1 MFIPIVYTLR
11 MDLPFIEF
19 KLSDD
24 VEGLQAIAFVDAPAI
39 GLNYQAFAP
48 HKFEIINEEKR
59 IVMGAAMIP
68 DLPIYRRDE
77 RGEYYAIFRKETI
90 KALVQKLFK
99 ENKHNN
105 FNEQHNAFKI
115 LDGVYIYQ
123 SFITD
128 QELGILAPKG
138 FENVA
143 DGTWFIAAKVEND
156 EAWSKVKEDGI
167 LKGFSVEGVFD
178 LEPYK
183 FKKMNKLNLDS
194 VISTLKSVFADAEV
208 AAEDKTFGEAA
219 LVDGTI
225 VKWEGELMEG
235 TAITVVLP
243 EGEVAAPDGIHEV
256 SDGTIIET
264 AGGLVV
270 NIQPMSE
277 IASEENEFTT
287 EMLNEMVEKAL
298 AKYAEAFTATLE
310 GVKAENAGLKLEL
323 AAIVADKESLK
334 KEFSA
339 TLNKVGTEL
348 EEIVKSEAATSS
360 KPQEF
365 KAQSRAEKAAQ
376 MGAVIRANK
385 LK

>member
-1 MFIPIVYTLR
+1 

-48 HKFEIINEEKR
+48 HKFEVINEEKR

-128 QELGILAPKG
+128 QELGILPPQG

-194 VISTLKSVFADAEV
+194 VISTLKSVFADAETEVV
-208 AAEDKTFGEAA
+208 AEEKTFGEAA

-235 TAITVVLP
+235 TALTVVLP

-270 NIQPMSE
+270 NIQAMSD
-277 IASEENEFTT
+277 IATEDNEFTS

-310 GVKAENAGLKLEL
+310 GVKAENEGLKLEL

-348 EEIVKSEAATSS
+348 EEIVKSEASTAS

-365 KAQSRAEKAAQ
+365 KAQTRAEKAAAI
-376 MGAVIRANK
+376 GAIIRANK
-385 LK
+385 QTK

>member
-183 FKKMNKLNLDS
+183 FKKMNKINLES
-194 VISTLKSVFADAEV
+194 VINTLKSVFSDEEV
-208 AAEDKTFGEAA
+208 AAEEKIFGEAA

-365 KAQSRAEKAAQ
+365 KAQSRAEKAAA

>member
-1 MFIPIVYTLR
+1 

-128 QELGILAPKG
+128 QELGILAPQG

-183 FKKMNKLNLDS
+183 FKKMNKLNLES
-194 VISTLKSVFADAEV
+194 VINTLKSVFADVETEV
-208 AAEDKTFGEAA
+208 ATEEVTFGEAT

-225 VKWEGELMEG
+225 VKWEGELIEG
-235 TAITVVLP
+235 TALVVVMP
-243 EGEVAAPDGIHEV
+243 EGEVAAPDGIHELA
-256 SDGTIIET
+256 DGTIIET

-270 NIQPMSE
+270 NIQAMAD
-277 IASEENEFTT
+277 IATEDNEFTT
-287 EMLNEMVEKAL
+287 EMLNELVEKAL

-310 GVKAENAGLKLEL
+310 GIKSENDSLKLEL
-323 AAIVADKESLK
+323 AAIKSDKETLRN
-334 KEFSA
+334 EFSA
-339 TLNKVGTEL
+339 TLNKVGVEL
-348 EEIVKSEAATSS
+348 EEIVKSEASTSK

-365 KAQSRAEKAAQ
+365 KAQSRAEKAAA
-376 MGAVIRANK
+376 MGAIIRANK
-385 LK
+385 LNK

>member
-1 MFIPIVYTLR
+1 

-48 HKFEIINEEKR
+48 HKFEVINEEKR

-156 EAWSKVKEDGI
+156 EAWSKVKENGI

-183 FKKMNKLNLDS
+183 FKQMNKINLES
-194 VISTLKSVFADAEV
+194 VINTLKSVFADEEV
-208 AAEDKTFGEAA
+208 ATEEVTFGEAT

-225 VKWEGELMEG
+225 VKWEGELAEG
-235 TAITVVLP
+235 TALIVVLP

-270 NIQPMSE
+270 NIQAMAD
-277 IASEENEFTT
+277 IATEDNEFTT
-287 EMLNEMVEKAL
+287 EMLNELVEKAL
-298 AKYAEAFTATLE
+298 AKYAEAFTVTLE
-310 GVKAENAGLKLEL
+310 SVKAESDSLKLEL
-323 AAIVADKESLK
+323 AAIVADKEALRN
-334 KEFSA
+334 EFSA

-348 EEIVKSEAATSS
+348 EEIVKSESATSK

-365 KAQSRAEKAAQ
+365 KAQSRADKAAA
-376 MGAVIRANK
+376 MGAIIRANK

>member
-1 MFIPIVYTLR
+1 

-19 KLSDD
+19 KLTDE
-24 VEGLQAIAFVDAPAI
+24 VEGLQAIALVDRPAI

-48 HKFEIINEEKR
+48 HKFEVINEDKR

-77 RGEYYAIFRKETI
+77 RGEYYAIFKKETI

-99 ENKHNN
+99 ENKHNV
-105 FNEQHNAFKI
+105 FNEEHNAFKI
-115 LDGVYIYQ
+115 LDDVYIYQ

-128 QELGILAPKG
+128 AELGISAPSG

-156 EAWSKVKEDGI
+156 EAWAKVKEEGI

-183 FKKMNKLNLDS
+183 FKKMNKLNLES
-194 VISTLKSVFADAEV
+194 VISTLKSVFSDAEV
-208 AAEDKTFGEAA
+208 EETTEDNFAEAT

-225 VKWEGELMEG
+225 VKWEGELADG
-235 TAITVVLP
+235 TALVVVMP
-243 EGEVAAPDGIHEV
+243 EGEVAAPDGIHEL
-256 SDGTIIET
+256 SDGTLIET

-270 NIQPMSE
+270 NIEAAAGQE
-277 IASEENEFTT
+277 KEEEEGEMYDNEFNS
-287 EMLNEMVEKAL
+287 EMLNDLIEKAM
-298 AKYAEAFTATLE
+298 AKYAEAFTASLDL
-310 GVKAENAGLKLEL
+310 VKSEN
-323 AAIVADKESLK
+323 ESLK
-334 KEFSA
+334 AELAEVKNAKEELKNEFSA
-339 TLNKVGTEL
+339 TLNKVGEEL
-348 EEIVKSEAATSS
+348 EEIAKSEPSTAS

-365 KAQSRAEKAAQ
+365 KALTRAERAAQ
-376 MGAVIRANK
+376 MGAIIRANK
-385 LK
+385 

>member
-1 MFIPIVYTLR
+1 

-19 KLSDD
+19 KLTDE
-24 VEGLQAIAFVDAPAI
+24 VEGLQAIALVDKPAI

-48 HKFEIINEEKR
+48 HKFEVINEDKR
-59 IVMGAAMIP
+59 IVMGAAMVP

-77 RGEYYAIFRKETI
+77 RGEYYAIFKKDTI

-99 ENKHNN
+99 ENKHNV
-105 FNEQHNAFKI
+105 FNEEHNAFKI

-128 QELGILAPKG
+128 AELGISAPSG

-156 EAWSKVKEDGI
+156 EAWAKVKEEGI

-183 FKKMNKLNLDS
+183 FKKMNKLNLES

-208 AAEDKTFGEAA
+208 EETTEDNFAEAT

-225 VKWEGELMEG
+225 VKWEGELADG
-235 TAITVVLP
+235 TALVVVMP
-243 EGEVAAPDGIHEV
+243 EGEVAAPDGIHEL
-256 SDGTIIET
+256 SDGTLIET

-270 NIQPMSE
+270 NIEAAADQE
-277 IASEENEFTT
+277 KKEEEEEMYDNEFTT
-287 EMLNEMVEKAL
+287 EMVNELIEKAV
-298 AKYAEAFTATLE
+298 AKYAEAFTASLDL
-310 GVKAENAGLKLEL
+310 VKSEN
-323 AAIVADKESLK
+323 ESLK
-334 KEFSA
+334 AELAEVKNSKEELKNEFSA
-339 TLNKVGTEL
+339 TLNKVGEEL
-348 EEIVKSEAATSS
+348 EEIAKSEPSTAS

-365 KAQSRAEKAAQ
+365 KALTRAERAAQ
-376 MGAVIRANK
+376 MGAILRANK
-385 LK
+385 

>member
-1 MFIPIVYTLR
+1 

-19 KLSDD
+19 KLTEE
-24 VEGLQAIAFVDAPAI
+24 VEGLQAIALVDSPAI

-48 HKFEIINEEKR
+48 HKFEVINEEKR

-77 RGEYYAIFRKETI
+77 RGEYYAIFKKETI

-99 ENKHNN
+99 ENKHNV

-115 LDGVYIYQ
+115 LDDVYIYQ

-128 QELGILAPKG
+128 AELGISAPSG

-156 EAWSKVKEDGI
+156 EAWAKVKKEGI

-183 FKKMNKLNLDS
+183 FKKMNKLNLES

-208 AAEDKTFGEAA
+208 EETTEDNFAEST

-225 VKWEGELMEG
+225 VKWEGELADG
-235 TAITVVLP
+235 TALVVVMP
-243 EGEVAAPDGIHEV
+243 EGEVAAPDGIHELT
-256 SDGTIIET
+256 DGTIVET

-270 NIQPMSE
+270 NIEAAADQGKDKDKKKDDEMYD
-277 IASEENEFTT
+277 NEFTS
-287 EMLNEMVEKAL
+287 EELNALIEKAM
-298 AKYAEAFTATLE
+298 AKYAEAFTASLELVKSENETL
-310 GVKAENAGLKLEL
+310 KAELAEVKNAKEELKN
-323 AAIVADKESLK
+323 
-334 KEFSA
+334 EFSA
-339 TLNKVGTEL
+339 TLNKVGEEL
-348 EEIVKSEAATSS
+348 EEIAKSEPSTAS

-365 KAQSRAEKAAQ
+365 KALTRAERAAQ
-376 MGAVIRANK
+376 MGAIIRANK
-385 LK
+385 

>member
-1 MFIPIVYTLR
+1 

-19 KLSDD
+19 KLTDE
-24 VEGLQAIAFVDAPAI
+24 VEGLQAIALVDSPAI

-48 HKFEIINEEKR
+48 HKFEVINEEKR

-77 RGEYYAIFRKETI
+77 RGEYYAIFKKETI

-115 LDGVYIYQ
+115 LDDVFIYQ

-128 QELGILAPKG
+128 AELGISAPSG

-156 EAWSKVKEDGI
+156 EAWAKVKEEGL

-183 FKKMNKLNLDS
+183 FKKMNKLNLES

-208 AAEDKTFGEAA
+208 EETVEQKFEEAT

-225 VKWEGELMEG
+225 VKWEGELAEG
-235 TAITVVLP
+235 VALVVVMP
-243 EGEVAAPDGIHEV
+243 EGEVAAPDGIHELI
-256 SDGTIIET
+256 DGTVVET

-270 NIQPMSE
+270 NIEAIDAQK
-277 IASEENEFTT
+277 EEEKEEEMYDNEFTS
-287 EMLNEMVEKAL
+287 EMVNELIEKAV
-298 AKYAEAFTATLE
+298 AKYAEAFTASLDLI
-310 GVKAENAGLKLEL
+310 KSEN
-323 AAIVADKESLK
+323 ESLK
-334 KEFSA
+334 VELAEIKSSKEELKNEFSS
-339 TLNKVGTEL
+339 TLNKVGEEL
-348 EEIVKSEAATSS
+348 EEIVKSESATAS

-365 KAQSRAEKAAQ
+365 KALSRAERAAQ
-376 MGAVIRANK
+376 MGAIIRANK
-385 LK
+385 

>member
-1 MFIPIVYTLR
+1 

-19 KLSDD
+19 KLTDE
-24 VEGLQAIAFVDAPAI
+24 VEGLQAIALVDSPAI

-48 HKFEIINEEKR
+48 HKFEVINEEKR

-77 RGEYYAIFRKETI
+77 RGEYYAIFKKETI

-115 LDGVYIYQ
+115 LDDVFIYQ

-128 QELGILAPKG
+128 AELGITAPSG

-156 EAWSKVKEDGI
+156 EAWAKVKEEGL

-183 FKKMNKLNLDS
+183 FKKMNKLNLES

-208 AAEDKTFGEAA
+208 EETVEQKFEEAT

-225 VKWEGELMEG
+225 VKWEGELAEG
-235 TAITVVLP
+235 VALVVVMP
-243 EGEVAAPDGIHEV
+243 EGEVAAPDGIHEL
-256 SDGTIIET
+256 SDGTVVET

-270 NIQPMSE
+270 NIEAIDAQK
-277 IASEENEFTT
+277 EEEKEEEMYDNEFTS
-287 EMLNEMVEKAL
+287 EMVNELIEKAV
-298 AKYAEAFTATLE
+298 AKYAEAFTASLDLI
-310 GVKAENAGLKLEL
+310 KSEN
-323 AAIVADKESLK
+323 ESLK
-334 KEFSA
+334 VELAEIKSSKEELKNEFSS
-339 TLNKVGTEL
+339 TLNKVGEEL
-348 EEIVKSEAATSS
+348 EEIVKSESATAS

-365 KAQSRAEKAAQ
+365 KALSRAERAAQ
-376 MGAVIRANK
+376 MGAIIRANK
-385 LK
+385 

>member
-1 MFIPIVYTLR
+1 

-48 HKFEIINEEKR
+48 HKFEVINEEKR

-90 KALVQKLFK
+90 KSLVQKLFK

-194 VISTLKSVFADAEV
+194 VISTLKSVFADAETEVV
-208 AAEDKTFGEAA
+208 AEEKTFGEAA

-225 VKWEGELMEG
+225 VKWEGELAEG
-235 TAITVVLP
+235 TALTVVLP
-243 EGEVAAPDGIHEV
+243 EGEVAAPDGIHEIT
-256 SDGTIIET
+256 DGTIIET

-270 NIQPMSE
+270 NIQAMSE
-277 IASEENEFTT
+277 IATEDNEFTS

-310 GVKAENAGLKLEL
+310 GIKSENEGLKLEL
-323 AAIVADKESLK
+323 AAIKADKETLRN
-334 KEFSA
+334 EFSA
-339 TLNKVGTEL
+339 TLSKVGTEL

-365 KAQSRAEKAAQ
+365 KAQSRAEKAAA
-376 MGAVIRANK
+376 MGAIIRANK

>member
-1 MFIPIVYTLR
+1 
-11 MDLPFIEF
+11 MDLPLIEF
-19 KLSDD
+19 KLSED
-24 VEGLQAIAFVDAPAI
+24 VEGLQAIALVDTPAI
-39 GLNYQAFAP
+39 GLNYQAFAN
-48 HKFEIINEEKR
+48 HKFEVINEDKR

-77 RGEYYAIFRKETI
+77 RGEYYAIFKKETI

-128 QELGILAPKG
+128 AELGILPPQG

-156 EAWSKVKEDGI
+156 EAWAKVKKEGI

-183 FKKMNKLNLDS
+183 FKKMNKINLES
-194 VISTLKSVFADAEV
+194 VIHTLKSVFADAEEEV
-208 AAEDKTFGEAA
+208 VVEEKFGEAI

-225 VKWEGELMEG
+225 VKWEGDLVEG
-235 TAITVVLP
+235 AALVVVLP
-243 EGEVAAPDGIHEV
+243 EGEVAAPDGVHELE
-256 SDGTIIET
+256 DGTIIET

-270 NIQPMSE
+270 SIQ
-277 IASEENEFTT
+277 AVGEEVEVEEDNEFTT
-287 EMLNEMVEKAL
+287 EMLDNLIEKAL
-298 AKYAEAFTATLE
+298 AKYAEAFTTSLE
-310 GVKAENAGLKLEL
+310 AVNADNKSLKLEL
-323 AAIVADKESLK
+323 ASVIAAKEEM
-334 KEFSA
+334 KEEFKS
-339 TLNKVGTEL
+339 TLTKVGTEL
-348 EEIVKSEAATSS
+348 EDIAKSEASTSS
-360 KPQEF
+360 KPREF
-365 KAQSRAEKAAQ
+365 KALTRAEKAAK
-376 MGAVIRANK
+376 MGAILRANK
-385 LK
+385 

>member
-1 MFIPIVYTLR
+1 

-90 KALVQKLFK
+90 KSLVQKLFK

-183 FKKMNKLNLDS
+183 FKKMNKLNLES
-194 VISTLKSVFADAEV
+194 VINTLKSVFADVETEV
-208 AAEDKTFGEAA
+208 ATEEVTFGEAT

-225 VKWEGELMEG
+225 VKWEGELIEG
-235 TAITVVLP
+235 TALVVVMP

-270 NIQPMSE
+270 NIQAMAD
-277 IASEENEFTT
+277 IATEDNEFTT
-287 EMLNEMVEKAL
+287 EMLNELVEKAL

-310 GVKAENAGLKLEL
+310 SVKAESDSLKLEL
-323 AAIVADKESLK
+323 AAIVADKETLK
-334 KEFSA
+334 NEFSA
-339 TLNKVGTEL
+339 TLSKVGTEL

-365 KAQSRAEKAAQ
+365 KAQSRAEKAAA
-376 MGAVIRANK
+376 MGAIIRANK

>member
-1 MFIPIVYTLR
+1 

-19 KLSDD
+19 KLTDE
-24 VEGLQAIAFVDAPAI
+24 VEGLQAIALVDRPAI

-48 HKFEIINEEKR
+48 HKFEVINEDKR

-77 RGEYYAIFRKETI
+77 RGEYYAIFKKETI

-99 ENKHNN
+99 ENKHNV
-105 FNEQHNAFKI
+105 FNEEHNAFKI
-115 LDGVYIYQ
+115 LDDVYIYQ

-128 QELGILAPKG
+128 AELGISAPSG

-156 EAWSKVKEDGI
+156 EAWAKVKEEGI

-183 FKKMNKLNLDS
+183 FKKMNKLNLES
-194 VISTLKSVFADAEV
+194 VISTLKSVFSDAEV
-208 AAEDKTFGEAA
+208 EETTEDNFAEAT

-225 VKWEGELMEG
+225 VKWEGELADG
-235 TAITVVLP
+235 TALVVVMP
-243 EGEVAAPDGIHEV
+243 EGEVAAPDGIHEL
-256 SDGTIIET
+256 SDGTLIET

-270 NIQPMSE
+270 NIEAAAGQE
-277 IASEENEFTT
+277 KEEEEGEMYDNEFNS
-287 EMLNEMVEKAL
+287 EMLNDLIEKAM
-298 AKYAEAFTATLE
+298 AKYAEAFTASLDL
-310 GVKAENAGLKLEL
+310 VKSEN
-323 AAIVADKESLK
+323 ESLK
-334 KEFSA
+334 AELAEVKNAKEELKNEFSA
-339 TLNKVGTEL
+339 TLNKVGENL
-348 EEIVKSEAATSS
+348 EEIVKAEPSTSS

-365 KAQSRAEKAAQ
+365 KALTRAERAAH
-376 MGAVIRANK
+376 MGAIIRANK
-385 LK
+385 

>member
-1 MFIPIVYTLR
+1 

-19 KLSDD
+19 TLTDE
-24 VEGLQAIAFVDAPAI
+24 VEGLQAIALVDSPAI

-48 HKFEIINEEKR
+48 HKFEVIDEDKR

-77 RGEYYAIFRKETI
+77 RGEYYAIFKKETI

-99 ENKHNN
+99 ENKHTE
-105 FNEQHNAFKI
+105 FNEQHNSFKI

-128 QELGILAPKG
+128 VELGISAPSG

-156 EAWSKVKEDGI
+156 EAWAKVKEEGL

-183 FKKMNKLNLDS
+183 FKTMNKINLES
-194 VISTLKSVFADAEV
+194 VISTLKSVFADAETEEV
-208 AAEDKTFGEAA
+208 VVEEKFGEGT

-225 VKWEGELMEG
+225 VKWEGELVEG
-235 TAITVVLP
+235 AALVVVMP
-243 EGEVAAPDGIHEV
+243 EGEVAAPDGIHEL
-256 SDGTIIET
+256 SDGTVVET

-270 NIQPMSE
+270 AITPLEGVM
-277 IASEENEFTT
+277 EEEVDNEFTS
-287 EMLNEMVEKAL
+287 EMLNEMIEAAM

-310 GVKAENAGLKLEL
+310 TIKSENETLRTELAEVKAAKDE
-323 AAIVADKESLK
+323 IK
-334 KEFSA
+334 KEFSE
-339 TLNKVGTEL
+339 TLNKVGEEL
-348 EEIVKSEAATSS
+348 EEIVKSEPSTAK

-365 KAQSRAEKAAQ
+365 KATTRAEKAAR
-376 MGAVIRANK
+376 MGAIIRANK
-385 LK
+385 

>member
-1 MFIPIVYTLR
+1 

-48 HKFEIINEEKR
+48 HKFEVINEEKR

-128 QELGILAPKG
+128 QELGILPPQG

-194 VISTLKSVFADAEV
+194 VISTLKSVFADAETEVV
-208 AAEDKTFGEAA
+208 AEEKTFGEAA

-225 VKWEGELMEG
+225 VKWEGELAEG
-235 TAITVVLP
+235 TALTVVLP
-243 EGEVAAPDGIHEV
+243 EGEVAAPDGIHEIT
-256 SDGTIIET
+256 DGTIIET

-270 NIQPMSE
+270 NIQAMSE
-277 IASEENEFTT
+277 IATEDNEFTS

-310 GVKAENAGLKLEL
+310 GVKAENEGLKLEL
-323 AAIVADKESLK
+323 AAIKADKETLRN
-334 KEFSA
+334 EFSA
-339 TLNKVGTEL
+339 TLSKVGTEL
-348 EEIVKSEAATSS
+348 EEIVKSEAATSL

-365 KAQSRAEKAAQ
+365 KAQSRAEKAAA
-376 MGAVIRANK
+376 MGAIIRANK

>member
-1 MFIPIVYTLR
+1 

-19 KLSDD
+19 KLTDE
-24 VEGLQAIAFVDAPAI
+24 VEGLQAIALVDSPAI

-48 HKFEIINEEKR
+48 HKFEVINEEKR

-77 RGEYYAIFRKETI
+77 RGEYYAIFKKETI

-115 LDGVYIYQ
+115 LDDVFIYQ

-128 QELGILAPKG
+128 AELGISAPSG

-156 EAWSKVKEDGI
+156 EAWAKVKEEGL

-183 FKKMNKLNLDS
+183 FKKMNKLNLES

-208 AAEDKTFGEAA
+208 EETVEQKFEEAT

-225 VKWEGELMEG
+225 VKWEGELAEG
-235 TAITVVLP
+235 VALVVVMP
-243 EGEVAAPDGIHEV
+243 EGEVAAPDGIHEL
-256 SDGTIIET
+256 SDGTVVET

-270 NIQPMSE
+270 NIEAIDAQK
-277 IASEENEFTT
+277 EEEKEEEMYDNEFTS
-287 EMLNEMVEKAL
+287 EMVNELIEKAV
-298 AKYAEAFTATLE
+298 AKYAEAFTASLDLI
-310 GVKAENAGLKLEL
+310 KSEN
-323 AAIVADKESLK
+323 ESLK
-334 KEFSA
+334 VELAEIKSAKEELKNEFSS
-339 TLNKVGTEL
+339 TLNKVGEEL
-348 EEIVKSEAATSS
+348 EEIVKSESATAS

-365 KAQSRAEKAAQ
+365 KALSRAERAAQ
-376 MGAVIRANK
+376 MGAIIRANK
-385 LK
+385 

>member
-1 MFIPIVYTLR
+1 

-19 KLSDD
+19 TLTDE
-24 VEGLQAIAFVDAPAI
+24 VEGLQAIALVDKPAI

-48 HKFEIINEEKR
+48 HKFEVINEDKR

-77 RGEYYAIFRKETI
+77 RGEYYAIFKKETI

-99 ENKHNN
+99 ENKHSE
-105 FNEQHNAFKI
+105 FNEQHNSFKI

-128 QELGILAPKG
+128 AELGISAPSG

-156 EAWSKVKEDGI
+156 EAWAKVKEDG
-167 LKGFSVEGVFD
+167 LLNGFSVEGVFD

-183 FKKMNKLNLDS
+183 FKTMNKINLES
-194 VISTLKSVFADAEV
+194 VISTLKSVFADAETEEV
-208 AAEDKTFGEAA
+208 VTEDKFGEGT

-225 VKWEGELMEG
+225 VKWEGELVEG
-235 TAITVVLP
+235 AALVVVMP
-243 EGEVAAPDGIHEV
+243 EGEVAAPDGTHEL
-256 SDGTIIET
+256 SDGTVVET

-270 NIQPMSE
+270 NITPLEGVM
-277 IASEENEFTT
+277 EEEVDNEFTS
-287 EMLNEMVEKAL
+287 EMLNEMIEAAM

-310 GVKAENAGLKLEL
+310 TIKSENETLRTEL
-323 AAIVADKESLK
+323 AEIKSAKEELK
-334 KEFSA
+334 KEFSE
-339 TLNKVGTEL
+339 TLNKVGEDL
-348 EEIVKSEAATSS
+348 EEIVKSEPATSK

-365 KAQSRAEKAAQ
+365 KATTRAEKAAR
-376 MGAVIRANK
+376 MGAIIRANK
-385 LK
+385 

>member
-1 MFIPIVYTLR
+1 

-128 QELGILAPKG
+128 KELGILPPQG

-194 VISTLKSVFADAEV
+194 VISTLKSVFADAETEVV
-208 AAEDKTFGEAA
+208 AEEKIFGEAA

-235 TAITVVLP
+235 TALVVVLP
-243 EGEVAAPDGIHEV
+243 EGEVAAPDGIHEI

-310 GVKAENAGLKLEL
+310 GMKAENDSLKLEL
-323 AAIVADKESLK
+323 AAIVADKETLRN
-334 KEFSA
+334 EFSA

-365 KAQSRAEKAAQ
+365 KAQSRAEKAAA
-376 MGAVIRANK
+376 MGAIIRANK

>member
-1 MFIPIVYTLR
+1 

-48 HKFEIINEEKR
+48 HKFEVINEEKR

-90 KALVQKLFK
+90 KSLVQKLFK

-194 VISTLKSVFADAEV
+194 VISTLKSVFADAETEVV
-208 AAEDKTFGEAA
+208 AEEKTFGEAA

-243 EGEVAAPDGIHEV
+243 EGEVAAPDGIHEIT
-256 SDGTIIET
+256 DGTIIET

-270 NIQPMSE
+270 NIQAMSE
-277 IASEENEFTT
+277 IATEDNEFTS

-310 GVKAENAGLKLEL
+310 GVKAENEGLKLEL
-323 AAIVADKESLK
+323 AAIKADKETLRN
-334 KEFSA
+334 EFSA
-339 TLNKVGTEL
+339 TLSKVGTEL

-365 KAQSRAEKAAQ
+365 KAQSRAEKAAA
-376 MGAVIRANK
+376 MGAIIRANK
-385 LK
+385 LNK

>member
-1 MFIPIVYTLR
+1 

-128 QELGILAPKG
+128 QELGILAPQG

-183 FKKMNKLNLDS
+183 FKKMNKLNLES
-194 VISTLKSVFADAEV
+194 VINTLKSVFADVETEV
-208 AAEDKTFGEAA
+208 ATEEVTFGEAT

-225 VKWEGELMEG
+225 VKWEGELIEG
-235 TAITVVLP
+235 TALVVVMP
-243 EGEVAAPDGIHEV
+243 EGEVAAPDGIHEI

-310 GVKAENAGLKLEL
+310 GVKAVNDSLKLEL
-323 AAIVADKESLK
+323 AAIKSDKETLRN
-334 KEFSA
+334 EFSA
-339 TLNKVGTEL
+339 TLNKVGVEL
-348 EEIVKSEAATSS
+348 EEIVKSESATSK

-365 KAQSRAEKAAQ
+365 KAQSRAEKAAA
-376 MGAVIRANK
+376 MGAIIRANK
-385 LK
+385 LNK

>member
-1 MFIPIVYTLR
+1 

-48 HKFEIINEEKR
+48 HKFEVINEEKR

-128 QELGILAPKG
+128 QELGILAPQG

-194 VISTLKSVFADAEV
+194 VINTLKSVFADAETEVV
-208 AAEDKTFGEAA
+208 AEEKTFGEAT

-235 TAITVVLP
+235 TALVVVLP
-243 EGEVAAPDGIHEV
+243 EGEVAAPDGIHEI

-310 GVKAENAGLKLEL
+310 GVKAENDSLKLEL
-323 AAIVADKESLK
+323 AAIVADKETLRN
-334 KEFSA
+334 EFSA

-348 EEIVKSEAATSS
+348 EEIVKSEASTSK

-365 KAQSRAEKAAQ
+365 KAQSRAEKAAA
-376 MGAVIRANK
+376 MGAIIRANK
-385 LK
+385 LN

>member
-1 MFIPIVYTLR
+1 

-19 KLSDD
+19 TLTDE
-24 VEGLQAIAFVDAPAI
+24 VEGLQAIALVDSPAI

-48 HKFEIINEEKR
+48 HKFEVIDEDKR

-77 RGEYYAIFRKETI
+77 RGEYYAIFKKETI

-99 ENKHNN
+99 ENKHTE
-105 FNEQHNAFKI
+105 FNEQHNSFKI

-128 QELGILAPKG
+128 KELGILPPQG

-156 EAWSKVKEDGI
+156 EAWSKLKEDGL

-183 FKKMNKLNLDS
+183 FKTMNKINLES
-194 VISTLKSVFADAEV
+194 VISTLKSVFADAETEEV
-208 AAEDKTFGEAA
+208 VTEEKFGEGT

-225 VKWEGELMEG
+225 VKWEGELVEG
-235 TAITVVLP
+235 AALVVVMP
-243 EGEVAAPDGIHEV
+243 EGEVAAPDGIHEL
-256 SDGTIIET
+256 SDGTIVET

-270 NIQPMSE
+270 AITPLEGVMDE
-277 IASEENEFTT
+277 EVENEFTA
-287 EMLNEMVEKAL
+287 EMLNEMVEKAM

-310 GVKAENAGLKLEL
+310 TIKSENETLRTELAEVKAAKDE
-323 AAIVADKESLK
+323 IK
-334 KEFSA
+334 KEFSE
-339 TLNKVGTEL
+339 TLNKVGEEL
-348 EEIVKSEAATSS
+348 EEIVKSESS
-360 KPQEF
+360 TAKKPQEF
-365 KAQSRAEKAAQ
+365 KATTRAEKAAR
-376 MGAVIRANK
+376 MGAIIRANK
-385 LK
+385 

>member
-1 MFIPIVYTLR
+1 

-48 HKFEIINEEKR
+48 HKFEVINEEKR

-128 QELGILAPKG
+128 QELGILPPQG

-194 VISTLKSVFADAEV
+194 VISTLKSVFADAETEVV
-208 AAEDKTFGEAA
+208 AEEKTFGEAA

-235 TAITVVLP
+235 TALTVVLP

-270 NIQPMSE
+270 NIQAMSD
-277 IASEENEFTT
+277 IATEDNEFTS

-310 GVKAENAGLKLEL
+310 GVKAENEGLKLEL
-323 AAIVADKESLK
+323 AAIKADKETLRN
-334 KEFSA
+334 EFSA
-339 TLNKVGTEL
+339 TLSKVGTEL

-365 KAQSRAEKAAQ
+365 KAQSRAEKAAA
-376 MGAVIRANK
+376 MGAIIRANK

>member
-1 MFIPIVYTLR
+1 

-19 KLSDD
+19 TLSDE
-24 VEGLQAIAFVDAPAI
+24 VEGLQAIAFVDSPAI

-48 HKFEIINEEKR
+48 HKFEVINEEKR
-59 IVMGAAMIP
+59 IILGAAMIP
-68 DLPIYRRDE
+68 NLPIYRRDE
-77 RGEYYAIFRKETI
+77 RGEYYAIFKKETI

-105 FNEQHNAFKI
+105 FNEQHDAFKI

-128 QELGILAPKG
+128 EELGILPPQG

-183 FKKMNKLNLDS
+183 FKQMNKINLES
-194 VISTLKSVFADAEV
+194 VINTLKSVFADEEPTTEAV
-208 AAEDKTFGEAA
+208 FGEGT

-225 VKWEGELMEG
+225 VKWEGELVEG
-235 TAITVVLP
+235 TALVVVMP
-243 EGEVAAPDGIHEV
+243 EGEVAAPDGIHEL
-256 SDGTIIET
+256 SDGTIVET
-264 AGGLVV
+264 AGGLVA
-270 NIQPMSE
+270 NIQSMADVATE
-277 IASEENEFTT
+277 DNEFTS
-287 EMLNEMVEKAL
+287 EMLNEMIEKAM

-310 GVKAENAGLKLEL
+310 SIKSENEGLKTEL
-323 AAIVADKESLK
+323 AAIKADKETLRN
-334 KEFSA
+334 ELSA
-339 TLNKVGTEL
+339 TLSKVGTEL

-365 KAQSRAEKAAQ
+365 KAQTRADRAAQ
-376 MGAVIRANK
+376 MGAIIRANK
-385 LK
+385 LNK

>member
-1 MFIPIVYTLR
+1 

-19 KLSDD
+19 KLTDE
-24 VEGLQAIAFVDAPAI
+24 VEGLQAIALVDRPAI

-48 HKFEIINEEKR
+48 HKFEVINEDKR
-59 IVMGAAMIP
+59 IVMGAAMVP

-77 RGEYYAIFRKETI
+77 RGEYYAIFKKETI

-99 ENKHNN
+99 ENKHNV
-105 FNEQHNAFKI
+105 FNEEHNAFKI

-128 QELGILAPKG
+128 AELGISAPSG

-156 EAWSKVKEDGI
+156 EAWAKVKEDGI

-183 FKKMNKLNLDS
+183 FKKMNKLNLES

-208 AAEDKTFGEAA
+208 EETTEDNFAEAT

-225 VKWEGELMEG
+225 VKWEGELADG
-235 TAITVVLP
+235 TALVVVMP
-243 EGEVAAPDGIHEV
+243 EGEVAAPDGIHEL
-256 SDGTIIET
+256 SDGTLIET

-270 NIQPMSE
+270 NIE
-277 IASEENEFTT
+277 AASDQEKKEEEEEMYDNEFTT
-287 EMLNEMVEKAL
+287 EMVNELIEKAV
-298 AKYAEAFTATLE
+298 AKYAEAFTASLDL
-310 GVKAENAGLKLEL
+310 VKSEN
-323 AAIVADKESLK
+323 ESLK
-334 KEFSA
+334 AELAEVKNSKEELKNEFSA
-339 TLNKVGTEL
+339 TLNKVGEEL
-348 EEIVKSEAATSS
+348 EEIAKSEPSTAS

-365 KAQSRAEKAAQ
+365 KALTRAERAAQ
-376 MGAVIRANK
+376 MGAILRANK
-385 LK
+385 

>member
-1 MFIPIVYTLR
+1 

-19 KLSDD
+19 KLTDE
-24 VEGLQAIAFVDAPAI
+24 VEGLQAIALVDSPAI

-48 HKFEIINEEKR
+48 HKFEVINEEKR

-77 RGEYYAIFRKETI
+77 RGEYYAIFKKETI

-99 ENKHNN
+99 DNKHNN

-115 LDGVYIYQ
+115 LDDVFIYQ

-128 QELGILAPKG
+128 AELGISAPSG

-156 EAWSKVKEDGI
+156 EAWAKVKEEGL

-183 FKKMNKLNLDS
+183 FKKMNKLNLES

-208 AAEDKTFGEAA
+208 EETVEQKFEEAT

-225 VKWEGELMEG
+225 VKWEGELAEG
-235 TAITVVLP
+235 VALVVVMP
-243 EGEVAAPDGIHEV
+243 EGEVAAPDGIHEL
-256 SDGTIIET
+256 SDGTVVET

-270 NIQPMSE
+270 NIEAIDAQK
-277 IASEENEFTT
+277 EEEKEEEMYDNEFTS
-287 EMLNEMVEKAL
+287 EMVNELIEKAV
-298 AKYAEAFTATLE
+298 AKYAEAFTASLDLI
-310 GVKAENAGLKLEL
+310 KSEN
-323 AAIVADKESLK
+323 ESLK
-334 KEFSA
+334 VELAEIKSAKEELKNEFSS
-339 TLNKVGTEL
+339 TLNKVGEEL
-348 EEIVKSEAATSS
+348 EEIVKSESATAS

-365 KAQSRAEKAAQ
+365 KALSRAERAAQ
-376 MGAVIRANK
+376 MGAIIRANK
-385 LK
+385 

>member
-1 MFIPIVYTLR
+1 

-48 HKFEIINEEKR
+48 HKFEVINEDKR

-90 KALVQKLFK
+90 KSLVQKLFK

-194 VISTLKSVFADAEV
+194 VISTLKSVFADEEV
-208 AAEDKTFGEAA
+208 AAEEKTFGEAA

-235 TAITVVLP
+235 TALTVVLP
-243 EGEVAAPDGIHEV
+243 EGEVAAPDGIHEIT
-256 SDGTIIET
+256 DGTIIET

-270 NIQPMSE
+270 NIQAMSE
-277 IASEENEFTT
+277 IATEDNEFTS

-310 GVKAENAGLKLEL
+310 SIKSENDSLKLEL
-323 AAIVADKESLK
+323 AAIKADKETLRS
-334 KEFSA
+334 EFSA

-348 EEIVKSEAATSS
+348 EEIVKSESATAK

-365 KAQSRAEKAAQ
+365 KAQTRADKAAA
-376 MGAVIRANK
+376 MGAIIRANK

>member
-1 MFIPIVYTLR
+1 

-48 HKFEIINEEKR
+48 HKFEVINEEKR

-194 VISTLKSVFADAEV
+194 VISTLKSVFADAETEVV
-208 AAEDKTFGEAA
+208 AEEKTFGEAA

-235 TAITVVLP
+235 TALTVVLP

-270 NIQPMSE
+270 NIQAMSE
-277 IASEENEFTT
+277 IATEDNEFTS

-310 GVKAENAGLKLEL
+310 SVKSENEGLKLEL
-323 AAIVADKESLK
+323 AAIKADKETLRN
-334 KEFSA
+334 EFSA
-339 TLNKVGTEL
+339 TLSKVGTEL

-365 KAQSRAEKAAQ
+365 KAQSRAEKAAA
-376 MGAVIRANK
+376 MGAIIRANK

>member
-1 MFIPIVYTLR
+1 

-19 KLSDD
+19 KLTDE
-24 VEGLQAIAFVDAPAI
+24 VEGLQAIALVDKPAI

-48 HKFEIINEEKR
+48 HKFEVINEDKR
-59 IVMGAAMIP
+59 IVMGAAMVP

-77 RGEYYAIFRKETI
+77 RGEYYAIFKKETI

-99 ENKHNN
+99 ENKHTE
-105 FNEQHNAFKI
+105 FNEEHNSFKI

-128 QELGILAPKG
+128 AELGISAPSG

-156 EAWSKVKEDGI
+156 EAWAKVKEEGL

-183 FKKMNKLNLDS
+183 FKTMNKLNLDS

-208 AAEDKTFGEAA
+208 EETTEENFAEAT

-225 VKWEGELMEG
+225 VKWEGELADG
-235 TAITVVLP
+235 TALVVVMP
-243 EGEVAAPDGIHEV
+243 EGEVAAPDGIHEL
-256 SDGTIIET
+256 SDGTIVET

-270 NIQPMSE
+270 NIEAAGEQKK
-277 IASEENEFTT
+277 EEEEEMYDLEFTT
-287 EMLNEMVEKAL
+287 EQLSEMIEKAVS
-298 AKYAEAFTATLE
+298 KYAEAFTASLEAIKSENETLRT
-310 GVKAENAGLKLEL
+310 EL
-323 AAIVADKESLK
+323 ASVISSKEELK
-334 KEFSA
+334 SEFSA

-348 EEIVKSEAATSS
+348 EEIVKAEASTAK

-365 KAQSRAEKAAQ
+365 KALTRAERAAQ
-376 MGAVIRANK
+376 MGAIIRANK
-385 LK
+385 

>member
-1 MFIPIVYTLR
+1 
-11 MDLPFIEF
+11 MDLPLIEF

-24 VEGLQAIAFVDAPAI
+24 VEGLQAIAFVDTPAI
-39 GLNYQAFAP
+39 GLNYQAFANQ
-48 HKFEIINEEKR
+48 KFEIINEDKR

-77 RGEYYAIFRKETI
+77 RGEYYAIFKKDTI

-128 QELGILAPKG
+128 AELGISAPTG

-156 EAWSKVKEDGI
+156 EAWEKVKKDGI

-183 FKKMNKLNLDS
+183 FKKMNKINLEN
-194 VISTLKSVFADAEV
+194 VINTLKSVFADT
-208 AAEDKTFGEAA
+208 EDVVVEETFGEAT

-225 VKWEGELMEG
+225 VKWEGELVEG
-235 TAITVVLP
+235 AALIVVLP
-243 EGEVAAPDGIHEV
+243 EGEVAAPDGIHELE
-256 SDGTIIET
+256 DGTILET

-270 NIQPMSE
+270 SIQA
-277 IASEENEFTT
+277 IGEEVIVEDNEFTT
-287 EMLNEMVEKAL
+287 EMLDTLIEKAM
-298 AKYAEAFTATLE
+298 AKYAEAFTASLDL
-310 GVKAENAGLKLEL
+310 VRSENEGLKLEL
-323 AAIVADKESLK
+323 ASISAAKDEMK
-334 KEFSA
+334 KEFTA
-339 TLNKVGTEL
+339 TLNKVGVEL
-348 EEIVKSEAATSS
+348 EEIAKTEVSTAS

-365 KAQSRAEKAAQ
+365 KATTRAEKAAR
-376 MGAVIRANK
+376 MGAIIRANK
-385 LK
+385 INK

>member
-1 MFIPIVYTLR
+1 

-19 KLSDD
+19 KLTDE
-24 VEGLQAIAFVDAPAI
+24 VEGLQAIALVDKPAI

-48 HKFEIINEEKR
+48 HKFEVIDEDKR
-59 IVMGAAMIP
+59 IVMGAAMVP

-77 RGEYYAIFRKETI
+77 RGEYYAIFKKETI

-99 ENKHNN
+99 ENKHTE
-105 FNEQHNAFKI
+105 FNEQHNSFKI

-128 QELGILAPKG
+128 VELGISAPSG

-156 EAWSKVKEDGI
+156 EAWAKVKEEGL

-183 FKKMNKLNLDS
+183 FKKMNKLNLES
-194 VISTLKSVFADAEV
+194 VIHTLKSVFADAEV
-208 AAEDKTFGEAA
+208 EETTEGNFAEAT

-225 VKWEGELMEG
+225 VKWEGELADG
-235 TAITVVLP
+235 TALVVVMP
-243 EGEVAAPDGIHEV
+243 EGEVAAPDGIHEL
-256 SDGTIIET
+256 SDGTIVET

-270 NIQPMSE
+270 NIEAAGEQKK
-277 IASEENEFTT
+277 EEEDEMYDNEFTT
-287 EMLNEMVEKAL
+287 EQLSDLIEKAM
-298 AKYAEAFTATLE
+298 AKYAEAFTASLETIKSENETLRT
-310 GVKAENAGLKLEL
+310 EL
-323 AAIVADKESLK
+323 AEVKSTKDEIK
-334 KEFSA
+334 KEFSE
-339 TLNKVGTEL
+339 TLNKVGEEL
-348 EEIVKSEAATSS
+348 EEIVKSEPSTAK

-365 KAQSRAEKAAQ
+365 KATTRAEKAAR
-376 MGAVIRANK
+376 MGAIIRANK
-385 LK
+385 

>member
-1 MFIPIVYTLR
+1 

-24 VEGLQAIAFVDAPAI
+24 VEGLQAIAFVDSPAI

-48 HKFEIINEEKR
+48 HKFEVINEEKR
-59 IVMGAAMIP
+59 IILGAAMIP
-68 DLPIYRRDE
+68 NLPIYRRDE
-77 RGEYYAIFRKETI
+77 RGEYYAIFKKETI

-105 FNEQHNAFKI
+105 FNEQHDAFKI

-128 QELGILAPKG
+128 EELGILPPQG

-183 FKKMNKLNLDS
+183 FKQMNKINLES
-194 VISTLKSVFADAEV
+194 VINTLKSVFADEPPIAEAV
-208 AAEDKTFGEAA
+208 FGEGT

-225 VKWEGELMEG
+225 VKWEGELIEG
-235 TAITVVLP
+235 TALIVVLP
-243 EGEVAAPDGIHEV
+243 DGEVAAPDGIHELA
-256 SDGTIIET
+256 DGTIIET

-270 NIQPMSE
+270 NIQAMADVATE
-277 IASEENEFTT
+277 DNEFTT
-287 EMLNEMVEKAL
+287 EMLNEMIEKAM

-310 GVKAENAGLKLEL
+310 GIKSENNNLKTEL
-323 AAIVADKESLK
+323 AAIKADKESFK
-334 KEFSA
+334 SDFAA

-348 EEIVKSEAATSS
+348 EEIVKSESATSK

-365 KAQSRAEKAAQ
+365 KALSRAERAAQ

>member
-1 MFIPIVYTLR
+1 

-128 QELGILAPKG
+128 QELGILAPQG

-183 FKKMNKLNLDS
+183 FKKMNKLNLES
-194 VISTLKSVFADAEV
+194 VINTLKSVFADVETEV
-208 AAEDKTFGEAA
+208 ATEEVTFGEAT

-235 TAITVVLP
+235 TALVVVLP
-243 EGEVAAPDGIHEV
+243 EGEVAAPDGIHEI

-310 GVKAENAGLKLEL
+310 GVKAENDSLKLEL
-323 AAIVADKESLK
+323 AAIKADKETLRN
-334 KEFSA
+334 EFSA

-365 KAQSRAEKAAQ
+365 KAQSRAEKAAA
-376 MGAVIRANK
+376 MGAIIRANK